1 MRSEHAK
8 SGISAFGWGIW
19 LRLLVPSSCSAY
31 FALKSL
37 ELLAASVL
45 QPLARN
51 HQSERAVLRRED
63 EESGPRTDLVR
74 KAPEVISKR
83 LRFALTRSSTRGRRP
98 LRSYAFAVGIAP
110 TLKATDPPILTGA
123 YLCIYIFS

>member
-63 EESGPRTDLVR
+63 EESGPRTYLVR
-74 KAPEVISKR
+74 KAPEVIYSSAYVC
-83 LRFALTRSSTRGRRP
+83 LNSVIDPRSPSLLVNIP
-98 LRSYAFAVGIAP
+98 P
-110 TLKATDPPILTGA
+110 ATQMMHTTPIFTPHSLSV
-123 YLCIYIFS
+123 YRIK